1 MCDPTAK
8 RAIDC
13 ILCLVALPLAII
25 LIMVSSIFLY
35 IESPGPVIFKQKR
48 LGRDR
53 KYFMM
58 YKIRKFHPDESEF
71 GRGYTL
77 ASDTRCTK
85 VGLILEKLKF
95 DELPQLYN
103 ILVGDMA
110 IVGPRPITLFFED
123 EYQSKYDQLFQYRP
137 GIFGP
142 NQILYR
148 NEGQLLSE
156 QGDPEHYYR
165 TILVKDKAERD
176 IKYFSETNCFRQ
188 YLLIA
193 KGIYSTIFK

>member
-1 MCDPTAK
+1 MCNPILK
-8 RAIDC
+8 RAIDF
-13 ILCLVALPLAII
+13 ILCFLAFPLQII
-25 LIMVSSIFLY
+25 LITISIIFLY

-53 KYFMM
+53 RYFMM

-77 ASDTRCTK
+77 ASDSRCTK

-103 ILVGDMA
+103 ILIGDMS

-123 EYQSKYDQLFQYRP
+123 EYESKYDELFQYSP

-148 NEGQLLSE
+148 NEGEILSE
-156 QGDPEHYYR
+156 QNDPERYYR
-165 TILVKDKAERD
+165 KVLVKDKAERD
-176 IKYFSETNCFRQ
+176 IDYFANTNCFHQ

-193 KGIYSTIFK
+193 KGIYTTIFK